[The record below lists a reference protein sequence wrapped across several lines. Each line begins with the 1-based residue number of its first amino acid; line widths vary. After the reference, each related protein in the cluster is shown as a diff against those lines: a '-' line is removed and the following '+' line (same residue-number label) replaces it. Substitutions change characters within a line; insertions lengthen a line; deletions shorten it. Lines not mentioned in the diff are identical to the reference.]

1 MPTLRIGLVIGSLR
15 AGSFNRQL
23 ADAVRTLAGDR
34 FVFEEIGIADL
45 PLYDQDDDAAFPAAG
60 LRFMMGTKSICD
72 FYTPS
77 YNAYISGNSA

>member
-34 FVFEEIGIADL
+34 FVFEEIGIGDL
-45 PLYDQDDDAAFPAAG
+45 PLYDQDDDAAFPATG
-60 LRFMMGTKSICD
+60 LRFKQ
-72 FYTPS
+72 
-77 YNAYISGNSA
+77 

>member
-34 FVFEEIGIADL
+34 FVFEEIGIGVTVTDSNML
-45 PLYDQDDDAAFPAAG
+45 EPE
-60 LRFMMGTKSICD
+60 MST
-72 FYTPS
+72 
-77 YNAYISGNSA
+77 SAVMAHRPRARIFNRLV

>member
-34 FVFEEIGIADL
+34 FVFEEIGIGDIEE
-45 PLYDQDDDAAFPAAG
+45 AFEKMHG
-60 LRFMMGTKSICD
+60 GDVLRSVVVL
-72 FYTPS
+72 
-77 YNAYISGNSA
+77 